1 MARCLATEGI
11 GKKAGRLEEGRL
23 GKADC
28 TTVYHSRTSWTIHCS
43 YSSFCILISLPINV
57 LSLFVE
63 FRFLFL
69 PSCVTIVLDIDEK
82 IAVIFGL
89 VDNFVSS
96 KGQK

>member
-43 YSSFCILISLPINV
+43 YSSFCIQISWPNV

-69 PSCVTIVLDIDEK
+69 PFCVKTLA
-82 IAVIFGL
+82 AVAISEGL
-89 VDNFVSS
+89 AVS
-96 KGQK
+96 KHLFTVWE

>member
-28 TTVYHSRTSWTIHCS
+28 TTVYHSRKSWTIYCS
-43 YSSFCILISLPINV
+43 YFSFCIHISWPDA

-69 PSCVTIVLDIDEK
+69 PSCVTRILKIDEK
-82 IAVIFGL
+82 IAVISGL

>member
-43 YSSFCILISLPINV
+43 YSSFCIQISWPNV

-69 PSCVTIVLDIDEK
+69 PFCVIMVLKIDEK
-82 IAVIFGL
+82 IAVA
-89 VDNFVSS
+89 
-96 KGQK
+96 

>member
-43 YSSFCILISLPINV
+43 YSSFCIQISWPNV
-57 LSLFVE
+57 FSLFVE
-63 FRFLFL
+63 FKFLFL
-69 PSCVTIVLDIDEK
+69 PSCVTMVLKIDEK
-82 IAVIFGL
+82 VAVIFGL

>member
-43 YSSFCILISLPINV
+43 HSSFCIQISWPNV

-69 PSCVTIVLDIDEK
+69 PFCVTMILNIDEK
-82 IAVIFGL
+82 IAVISGL
-89 VDNFVSS
+89 VDNFVLS